1 MDYTHV
7 TSYTHTKQQ
16 FSKVISEV
24 FVSGS
29 IFDSILW
36 KAEDESA
43 QMSDNETVWIYLFIA
58 VR

>member
-1 MDYTHV
+1 M
-7 TSYTHTKQQ
+7 SA
-16 FSKVISEV
+16 V

-36 KAEDESA
+36 KPEDESA
-43 QMSDNETVWIYLFIA
+43 QMSDNETVWIYLFTA